1 MMAEI
6 NSELQSIQIL
16 LNNGNQFRIPDF
28 QREFVW
34 GNKEIECLF
43 SDFREDTD
51 DFKSSNSELT
61 GYLLGNI
68 VLVKDERNSLIFDV
82 IDGQQRLT
90 TLTLIFDALGKRF
103 KKLAHDTNKPSWT
116 NRLSNIYKYYMIVDQ
131 DFEFKDY
138 KVSYSQS
145 LDFSDAYKTI
155 INPGCNAAQ
164 VVESKNTNNI
174 YEVYCSIEEEL
185 DTIAENS
192 DDLIRFSDYLTE
204 KVKLIVTIAPSIES
218 AFQLFEILNNR
229 GRSLEPMDLLKNH
242 LLKVLHNRRTP
253 DNIVDIFKDEWNH
266 FIINLKLSDS
276 KKSIDKSSFVRHFI
290 LGTQGEKIEKKKLFE
305 YYRKISEARDTDV
318 LKLAKELNCV
328 SNVYASMEDD
338 ALKNKFLNDS
348 DDMYIM
354 FELLDTQQI
363 HSLLIPF
370 YKYSEQDKRRLV
382 AIVSLYVA
390 AVVFSSE
397 SPSKIEK
404 ELQEILSKVLNSKDQ
419 DGSIRLQIAIDEV
432 KHHTEPYIK
441 TIEAV
446 LPTKEFGSKHRKKA
460 SKALQILKFIEL
472 KINDKNRIKN
482 NKAMELEHIMP
493 YSDGWDKYDFR
504 SEEERMSYLNRLGN
518 LTLLDKGIN
527 QSAGNGS
534 FKEKTEHY
542 SIGDGPAITRVI
554 VAPLTDPRKGKRK
567 QQLEFLNR
575 HLYNE
580 KYLKYSLWGKDAID
594 DRSKRLVTLLVE
606 ILRGNLL

>member
-1 MMAEI
+1 MAEI

-185 DTIAENS
+185 DKIAENS

-290 LGTQGEKIEKKKLFE
+290 LGTQGEKIEKK
-305 YYRKISEARDTDV
+305 EA
-318 LKLAKELNCV
+318 
-328 SNVYASMEDD
+328 
-338 ALKNKFLNDS
+338 F
-348 DDMYIM
+348 
-354 FELLDTQQI
+354 
-363 HSLLIPF
+363 
-370 YKYSEQDKRRLV
+370 
-382 AIVSLYVA
+382 
-390 AVVFSSE
+390 
-397 SPSKIEK
+397 
-404 ELQEILSKVLNSKDQ
+404 
-419 DGSIRLQIAIDEV
+419 
-432 KHHTEPYIK
+432 
-441 TIEAV
+441 
-446 LPTKEFGSKHRKKA
+446 
-460 SKALQILKFIEL
+460 
-472 KINDKNRIKN
+472 
-482 NKAMELEHIMP
+482 
-493 YSDGWDKYDFR
+493 
-504 SEEERMSYLNRLGN
+504 
-518 LTLLDKGIN
+518 
-527 QSAGNGS
+527 
-534 FKEKTEHY
+534 
-542 SIGDGPAITRVI
+542 
-554 VAPLTDPRKGKRK
+554 
-567 QQLEFLNR
+567 
-575 HLYNE
+575 
-580 KYLKYSLWGKDAID
+580 
-594 DRSKRLVTLLVE
+594 
-606 ILRGNLL
+606 